1 MGVEPGL
8 PVRWEGGRRG
18 AKGVDAQFAGL
29 DAYALFGVLWN
40 QWNAVFH
47 AKLGHVGR
55 TYVSELRDVRN
66 KWAHQEAF
74 TVEDAHRALDT
85 MTRLLEMISSPEK
98 DKTARLAKDL
108 LRLRYEEETRRELRR
123 GAEVVTATGTP
134 TGLKPW
140 REIATPHPDV
150 ASGRYQQAEFAAD
163 MAQVLSG
170 EPLTR

>member
-1 MGVEPGL
+1 MAISNHERVGKGLEALRSGLAPYVSRELKAHYGKSWWEQGVEPGL
-8 PVRWEGGRRG
+8 PARWEGGRRD
-18 AKGVDAQFAGL
+18 AKGVNAQFAAL

-108 LRLRYEEETRRELRR
+108 LRLLCAAGR
-123 GAEVVTATGTP
+123 GASHV
-134 TGLKPW
+134 
-140 REIATPHPDV
+140 R
-150 ASGRYQQAEFAAD
+150 
-163 MAQVLSG
+163 
-170 EPLTR
+170 